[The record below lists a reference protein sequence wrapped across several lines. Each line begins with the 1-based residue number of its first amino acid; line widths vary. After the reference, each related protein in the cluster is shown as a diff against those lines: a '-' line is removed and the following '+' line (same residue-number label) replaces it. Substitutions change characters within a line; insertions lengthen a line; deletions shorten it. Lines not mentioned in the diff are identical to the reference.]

1 VNSRINIKIPIENK
15 NRGAYRS
22 SSEITGLMEKNI
34 GFARKITEFEAA
46 EGEESPKRKPM
57 V

>member
-1 VNSRINIKIPIENK
+1 MNSRINIKIPIENK